1 MNDRLHWISEDS
13 LKQFILNCQDEN
25 NGGISDKPGNM
36 VDIFHTYFGVGGL
49 SLMKTEK
56 GLKTIDPIY
65 ALPIDVLRDLNI
77 KTPYTKRNKF

>member
-1 MNDRLHWISEDS
+1 MNDRLHWISKDA
-13 LKQFILNCQDEN
+13 LKQFILNCQDPE

-49 SLMKTEK
+49 SLMRSEE

-65 ALPIDVLRDLNI
+65 ALPIDVLNDLKI
-77 KTPYTKRNKF
+77 KTPYTKRYKI